1 VKIASKARV
10 RAAPALLAPLYLD
23 ASALGKLY
31 MAEPESD
38 SLNRALR
45 GRRDLHVS
53 DLAITEIVSA
63 LARRR
68 REGLLPADVPPR
80 LHATILA
87 HLESGLFHRVELIA
101 EVHREAERLLLTLE
115 VPVRAADSLHLA
127 LALAAGARTFVTYDR
142 RQAAAARRSGLNIW
156 PGD

>member
-1 VKIASKARV
+1 MKIASKARV

-23 ASALGKLY
+23 ASALSKLY

-87 HLESGLFHRVELIA
+87 HLEAGLFHRVELIA
-101 EVHREAERLLLTLE
+101 QVHREAERLLLTLE
-115 VPVRAADSLHLA
+115 VRAADSLHLA